1 MFCERCGKEIRE
13 GAAFCVQC
21 GAAVSS
27 EPAEVPKGK
36 SGKKR
41 WVIPVVLGVI
51 ILLFVAVVG
60 GVLLLRV
67 REPEK
72 EIEEIENEAD
82 ETEDYSD
89 MTDVDTE
96 ENELPSEEEND
107 SLTADLEDKEASGSE
122 EDTAQSQPSVQDEPV
137 QEGNTDWVQAYL
149 NKMDEEAQTV
159 NEWNEDQQWS
169 FWEYDLIYLDDDDI
183 PELVSGPDGYWV
195 SVYTYHDGQLYTL
208 IDEWGYGAFGI
219 AGYDYAMRTGIVSVD
234 DADYAGAVV
243 YTYYWKVN
251 EAYELETICAF
262 RSDYYVDYN
271 ENGWPDEDEYTEE
284 EQVYYWD
291 PELEDYR
298 QIVPEEMAR
307 YRPDLSDAEWGY
319 IEGQYSP
326 EAFREELEKYLR

>member
-1 MFCERCGKEIRE
+1 MFCRNCGKEIRE

-21 GAAVSS
+21 GAVVRH
-27 EPAEVPKGK
+27 EPVEVPKGRG
-36 SGKKR
+36 GKKR
-41 WVIPVVLGVI
+41 WIIPVVSGVI
-51 ILLFVAVVG
+51 ILLIAVAVG
-60 GVLLLRV
+60 GVFLLRV
-67 REPEK
+67 RVPEK
-72 EIEEIENEAD
+72 EIEEIENEAK
-82 ETEDYSD
+82 EAENHSD
-89 MTDVDTE
+89 MTDVD
-96 ENELPSEEEND
+96 PEEND
-107 SLTADLEDKEASGSE
+107 LPAEQGNDSPVANLEDKEASEPE
-122 EDTAQSQPSVQDEPV
+122 EDTSQSQSPVQDESVP
-137 QEGNTDWVQAYL
+137 EENTDWVQAYL

-159 NEWNEDQQWS
+159 NEWNEGQQWS
-169 FWEYDLIYLDDDDI
+169 FWEYDLIYLDDDEI

-219 AGYDYAMRTGIVSVD
+219 AGYEYALRTGIVSVA

-243 YTYYWKVN
+243 YSYYWKVN

-284 EQVYYWD
+284 EQIYYWD

-298 QIVPEEMAR
+298 QIESEEMDR
-307 YRPDLSDAEWGY
+307 YRPDLSNAEWGY

-326 EAFREELEKYLR
+326 EVFREELEKYLR